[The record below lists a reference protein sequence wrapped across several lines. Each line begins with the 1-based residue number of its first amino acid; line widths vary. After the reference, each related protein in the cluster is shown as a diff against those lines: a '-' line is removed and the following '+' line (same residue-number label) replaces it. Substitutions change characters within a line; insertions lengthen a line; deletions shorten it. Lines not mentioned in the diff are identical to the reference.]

1 MTIQQDVAKIEE
13 WFRYCEAKFNGQ
25 ATDIFI
31 KEMTYAELKSLL
43 AERKRH
49 VEALEEIQK
58 RGTQEK
64 PKWESWSAQIAK
76 QALSD
81 GGCE

>member
-49 VEALEEIQK
+49 VEALERVK
-58 RGTQEK
+58 GTYECNGWMK
-64 PKWESWSAQIAK
+64 SCVHCIAK
-76 QALSD
+76 QALAE
-81 GGCE
+81 GNL

>member
-1 MTIQQDVAKIEE
+1 MTPAETVAKIEE
-13 WFRYCEAKFNGQ
+13 SLRLSPKEEWFTISRDRLE
-25 ATDIFI
+25 
-31 KEMTYAELKSLL
+31 SLL
-43 AERKRH
+43 SERKRH